1 MLYSALAPVPRV
13 QQDEVLKREAS
24 ESSRV
29 VSRGGKL
36 MTAAHLQLSCDVNFD
51 AAKLSSFA
59 TDCDVARPGHLVGW
73 NPVYDFMAWLSM
85 SVDPSCHA
93 G

>member
-1 MLYSALAPVPRV
+1 
-13 QQDEVLKREAS
+13 
-24 ESSRV
+24 
-29 VSRGGKL
+29 
-36 MTAAHLQLSCDVNFD
+36 MTAAHLQLSSDVNFD

-59 TDCDVARPGHLVGW
+59 TNCDVARPGHLVLGGI
-73 NPVYDFMAWLSM
+73 PFYVFMVWLSM